1 MVADDFIHY
10 RYSFTWPDG
19 REVGIAIGLH
29 RQTLDA
35 PAPARAPETAPDWVR
50 LDTCQCPNC
59 PLSVDTHPLCPVA
72 QRVEPLLTQFAD
84 ATSYEAVHVRVDTEQ
99 RSYSAD
105 TTLQQGVSSMLG
117 VVMATSGCPVLDPL
131 RPMARFHLP
140 FASYEETA
148 YRALSMYL
156 LAQHVRAQQGMT
168 PDWPLDGYVAMY
180 QAIQQVNAAFARR
193 LRQFI
198 TNDANANAL
207 VILDCFAAMTAM
219 DVDMRRSIPA
229 SLEAMFSPW
238 LEQAPH

>member
-1 MVADDFIHY
+1 MVDAEDIHY
-10 RYSFTWPDG
+10 QYTFTWPDG
-19 REVGIAIGLH
+19 REVGIAIRLD
-29 RQTLDA
+29 RQTLEAQRQARDPMAA
-35 PAPARAPETAPDWVR
+35 PNWVR
-50 LDTCQCPNC
+50 LETFQCPNC
-59 PLSVDTHPLCPVA
+59 PLSADTHPLCPVA
-72 QRVEPLLTQFAD
+72 EQVEPLLTQFAD
-84 ATSYEAVHVRVDTEQ
+84 ATSFESVHVRVDTAQ

-105 TTLQQGVSSMLG
+105 TSLQQGVSSMLG

-156 LAQHVRAQQGMT
+156 LAQHVRAQRGL
-168 PDWPLDGYVAMY
+168 PADWPLDGYVAMY

-219 DVDMRRSIPA
+219 DVDLRRSVPA
-229 SLEAMFSPW
+229 SLEAIFAPW
-238 LEQAPH
+238 LVQAPN